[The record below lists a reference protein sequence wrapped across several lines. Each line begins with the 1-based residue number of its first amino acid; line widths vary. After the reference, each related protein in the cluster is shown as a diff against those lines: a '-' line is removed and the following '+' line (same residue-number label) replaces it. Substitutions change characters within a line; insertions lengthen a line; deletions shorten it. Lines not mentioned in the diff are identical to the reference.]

1 MSTPDVWKS
10 PPPHNPRLP
19 RSVLLDPKYT
29 RSRFRVS
36 ALIYTYEFFPL
47 RAVRVV
53 RRSVRLLKGKA
64 GGQDRNDGLLKC
76 QTRYLRDGSQCYS
89 W

>member
-1 MSTPDVWKS
+1 MSGSHHRRITHDSHVRFFW
-10 PPPHNPRLP
+10 N
-19 RSVLLDPKYT
+19 PKYT

-36 ALIYTYEFFPL
+36 ALVYTYELFPL

-64 GGQDRNDGLLKC
+64 GGQDRNDGLLES
-76 QTRYLRDGSQCYS
+76 QTRYL
-89 W
+89 